1 MQGGAPRRKSPCG
14 MPACSVLCK
23 NTMALEHITLRLA
36 QPADARRIA
45 VMSRDLIEAGLGW
58 SWDPQRVAQALRQR
72 ETLTLVAC
80 DRDRGGQKV
89 VAFAIMQFGDEH
101 AHLALLAV
109 EPAHRRLGVGRRMLE
124 WLVESAYAAG
134 IAAIHLE
141 LRSSNLGARH
151 FYRQLGFNETAY
163 IPGYYRGREMA
174 LRMLRELRKPGI
186 AAVQWRLPAPPPD

>member
-1 MQGGAPRRKSPCG
+1 
-14 MPACSVLCK
+14 
-23 NTMALEHITLRLA
+23 MALEHITLRLA
-36 QPADARRIA
+36 QPADAQRIA

-58 SWDPQRVAQALRQR
+58 SWNPQRVAQALRHR
-72 ETLTLVAC
+72 ETLTVVAC
-80 DRDRGGQKV
+80 DRDRQKV
-89 VAFAIMQFGDEH
+89 GAFAIMQFGDEH

-109 EPAHRRLGVGRRMLE
+109 EPEHRRLGVGRRMLE

-141 LRSSNLGARH
+141 LRASNQSARH

-186 AAVQWRLPAPPPD
+186 ASVQWQLPVPPSD

>member
-1 MQGGAPRRKSPCG
+1 MTHE
-14 MPACSVLCK
+14 
-23 NTMALEHITLRLA
+23 NITLRLA
-36 QPADARRIA
+36 QPSDARQIA
-45 VMSRDLIEAGLGW
+45 LMSRDLIESGLGW
-58 SWDPQRVAQALRQR
+58 TWNPQRVENALKNRD
-72 ETLTLVAC
+72 TLTLVASE
-80 DRDRGGQKV
+80 RSRNVERV

-109 EPAHRRLGVGRRMLE
+109 QPAHRRLGLGRRMMD

-141 LRSSNLGARH
+141 LRASNQAARR
-151 FYRQLGFNETAY
+151 FYRTLGFNETAY

-186 AAVQWRLPAPPPD
+186 AAVKWRLPAPPSSSQEH

>member
-1 MQGGAPRRKSPCG
+1 
-14 MPACSVLCK
+14 
-23 NTMALEHITLRLA
+23 MALEHITLRLA

-58 SWDPQRVAQALRQR
+58 SWDPQRVAQALRHR

-80 DRDRGGQKV
+80 DRDRSAQKV

-124 WLVESAYAAG
+124 WLVGSAYTAG

-141 LRSSNLGARH
+141 LRASNQAARH

-163 IPGYYRGREMA
+163 VPGYYRGREMA
-174 LRMLRELRKPGI
+174 LRMLRELRQPGI
-186 AAVQWRLPAPPPD
+186 AAVQWQLPAPPSD